1 MSLTIHGRAW
11 VDGALKNSSVTIEAG
26 KIAAISERAK
36 GSAGDSLELGPREI
50 LLPSATDLQC
60 AMRDWGCL

>member
-11 VDGALKNSSVTIEAG
+11 IDGALKDSSVRIEDG

-36 GSAGDSLELGPREI
+36 GDAADSVVLGPREI
-50 LLPSATDLQC
+50 LFVGTGAGVVSVYDA
-60 AMRDWGCL
+60 